1 MFPRA
6 KAAIRPKDRVA
17 TMTQDEPG
25 RDSPSGTPRDGWHLD
40 GDPSVPLPPMSPR
53 HAVHRF
59 GPDDRAPG
67 TARRFARA
75 TLGDWGLGA
84 LCETV
89 ELLVS
94 EVVTNAVGH
103 AHSGGQMVMAE
114 VPTGLRVEVSDKGA
128 GEVAPRNAGPEDVTG
143 RGMAIVAALATRWGV
158 HEGSPDA
165 AWFKT
170 VWFEVD
176 VTDDSSGSV
185 SVTSRRSL

>member
-1 MFPRA
+1 
-6 KAAIRPKDRVA
+6 
-17 TMTQDEPG
+17 
-25 RDSPSGTPRDGWHLD
+25 
-40 GDPSVPLPPMSPR
+40 MSPR
-53 HAVHRF
+53 HAVHSF

-67 TARRFARA
+67 AARRFARA

-103 AHSGGQMVMAE
+103 AHSGGQMVLTEM
-114 VPTGLRVEVSDKGA
+114 PSGLRVEVSDKGA
-128 GEVAPRNAGPEDVTG
+128 GEVAPRDAGPEDVTG

-158 HEGSPDA
+158 HEGAPDA
-165 AWFKT
+165 VWYKT

-176 VTDDSSGSV
+176 VARDQSGSI